1 MYRSCHVIKICNKF
15 EWNLTIRGWVSA
27 LTNIWP
33 KHLAHVPH
41 VAIRSWIIFTKFEL
55 GQPIRSWLIMCS
67 VLICYVTLWP
77 WRSTSWPWTF
87 VIHRMSHDQ
96 SLYRIWAKKTMC
108 RWVIDYLPS
117 LCHWFFVCFCRFF
130 RERWKRE
137 TAETRE
143 RKRQHRSPQMENARL
158 ENARLETVITYLWWI
173 ANYVVE

>member
-1 MYRSCHVIKICNKF
+1 VYRSCHVIKICNKF

-87 VIHRMSHDQ
+87 VIHRVSRDQ
-96 SLYRIWAKKTMC
+96 SLYRIWAKKNNLPLSYWLFAKFVPLVFRLFLPFFSGTLKTRDC
-108 RWVIDYLPS
+108 RNARTEKAAPKSTDG
-117 LCHWFFVCFCRFF
+117 
-130 RERWKRE
+130 KRE
-137 TAETRE
+137 TGKCATGNRDNVFMMD
-143 RKRQHRSPQMENARL
+143 S
-158 ENARLETVITYLWWI
+158 
-173 ANYVVE
+173 